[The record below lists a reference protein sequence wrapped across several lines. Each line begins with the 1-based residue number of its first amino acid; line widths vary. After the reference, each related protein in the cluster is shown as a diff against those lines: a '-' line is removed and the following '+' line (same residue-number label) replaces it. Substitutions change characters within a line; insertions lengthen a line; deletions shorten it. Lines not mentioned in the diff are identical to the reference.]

1 MRKISLIVY
10 VVITVIFHSCN
21 NSQNKTGSDEL
32 QTDEQAVENT
42 YDLTIEDGILTAL
55 MDNSFTSYFI
65 HKGQPLGYEYEM
77 LKLFADEN
85 ELKLDVKIISNIEN
99 ILDTLLE
106 GKGDLVASNL
116 SISQERMEFVSFSKP
131 LLRTR
136 QVLVQRIP
144 ENRSQLTKQEIEE
157 SLIRD
162 RLDLEGKSVMV
173 RKNSSYELILKNLI
187 SETGIDLEIEYAPG
201 DYVTEQLIDMVS
213 SGEIDFTICDENKAI
228 IFNAYYDNIDIATPM
243 SLSQPIAWA
252 INKKA
257 TALKSIV
264 DEWIERRKGSLEF
277 NMITNRYFDLDRG
290 QERFVAREFENIK
303 GGKISKYDDIIKKYA
318 TTLEWDWRLLTAQ
331 IYKESKFNPNTRSW
345 RGALGLMQV
354 MPRTANSY
362 GIRPNELVNPEKN
375 IIAGT
380 KHLAML
386 ENEWGNILEDSTEI
400 VKFTL
405 GSYNVGKGHV
415 EDAIRLAEKYGLKSN
430 KWDKNVAQMLLNKS
444 IPKYYK
450 DPVVKYGYCRGR
462 EPVSYVETIIQDYE
476 LYKEF
481 TN

>member
-21 NSQNKTGSDEL
+21 NSQNKTGSVEL
-32 QTDEQAVENT
+32 KTDEQAVENNS
-42 YDLTIEDGILTAL
+42 DLTIEDGILTAL

-85 ELKLDVKIISNIEN
+85 ELKLDVKIIGNIEN

-213 SGEIDFTICDENKAI
+213 NGEIDFTICDENKAI

-257 TALKSIV
+257 TSLKSIV
-264 DEWIERRKGSLEF
+264 DDWIERRKGSLEF

-290 QERFVAREFENIK
+290 QERFVAREYENIM

-386 ENEWGNILEDSTEI
+386 E
-400 VKFTL
+400 
-405 GSYNVGKGHV
+405 
-415 EDAIRLAEKYGLKSN
+415 
-430 KWDKNVAQMLLNKS
+430 
-444 IPKYYK
+444 
-450 DPVVKYGYCRGR
+450 
-462 EPVSYVETIIQDYE
+462 
-476 LYKEF
+476 
-481 TN
+481 TNGGTF

>member
-1 MRKISLIVY
+1 
-10 VVITVIFHSCN
+10 
-21 NSQNKTGSDEL
+21 
-32 QTDEQAVENT
+32 
-42 YDLTIEDGILTAL
+42 

-85 ELKLDVKIISNIEN
+85 ELKLDVKIIGNIEN

-213 SGEIDFTICDENKAI
+213 NGEIDFTICDENKAI

-243 SLSQPIAWA
+243 SPEPA
-252 INKKA
+252 
-257 TALKSIV
+257 
-264 DEWIERRKGSLEF
+264 
-277 NMITNRYFDLDRG
+277 YC
-290 QERFVAREFENIK
+290 
-303 GGKISKYDDIIKKYA
+303 
-318 TTLEWDWRLLTAQ
+318 
-331 IYKESKFNPNTRSW
+331 
-345 RGALGLMQV
+345 LGHQ
-354 MPRTANSY
+354 
-362 GIRPNELVNPEKN
+362 
-375 IIAGT
+375 
-380 KHLAML
+380 
-386 ENEWGNILEDSTEI
+386 
-400 VKFTL
+400 
-405 GSYNVGKGHV
+405 
-415 EDAIRLAEKYGLKSN
+415 
-430 KWDKNVAQMLLNKS
+430 
-444 IPKYYK
+444 
-450 DPVVKYGYCRGR
+450 
-462 EPVSYVETIIQDYE
+462 
-476 LYKEF
+476 
-481 TN
+481 

>member
-1 MRKISLIVY
+1 MRNTSLATYLVIISML
-10 VVITVIFHSCN
+10 FSCN
-21 NSQNKTGSDEL
+21 NVKKNETTVQDQSGKQSI
-32 QTDEQAVENT
+32 EN
-42 YDLTIEDGILTAL
+42 DSIFTINEGVLTAL

-85 ELKLDVKIISNIEN
+85 GLELNVKIIENIEN
-99 ILDTLLE
+99 ILDSLMA
-106 GKGDLVASNL
+106 GKGDIVASNL
-116 SISQERMEFVSFSKP
+116 SISEERMQLVNFSEP

-136 QVLVQRIP
+136 QVLVQRLP
-144 ENRSQLTKQEIEE
+144 ENRIQLTKQEIEE

-162 RLDLEGKSVMV
+162 RLDLDGKSVMV

-187 SETGIDLEIEYAPG
+187 SETGINIKIDYAPG

-213 SGEIDFTICDENKAI
+213 NGEIDFTICDENKAI
-228 IFNAYYDNIDIATPM
+228 IFNAYYDNIDITTPM

-252 INKKA
+252 INKNA
-257 TALKSIV
+257 SLLKSQV
-264 DEWIERRKGSLEF
+264 DEWIESRKGSLEF
-277 NMITNRYFDLDRG
+277 NMITNRYFEMNRS
-290 QERFVAREFENIK
+290 QERFVAREFDKIK
-303 GGKISKYDDIIKKYA
+303 GGNISKYDNLIKKYA
-318 TTLEWDWRLLTAQ
+318 VNLDWDWRLLTAQ
-331 IYKESKFNPNTRSW
+331 IYKESKFNPSTRSW
-345 RGALGLMQV
+345 RGAMGLMQV
-354 MPRTANSY
+354 MPRTAKSY
-362 GIRPNELVNPEKN
+362 NIQPNELVNPEKN

-386 ENEWGNILEDSTEI
+386 EEEWKSILEDSIEVI
-400 VKFTL
+400 KFTL

-415 EDAIRLAEKYGLKSN
+415 EDAIRLAEKYGLKTN
-430 KWDKNVAQMLLNKS
+430 KWDENVAQMLLNKS

-450 DPVVKYGYCRGR
+450 DPVVKYGYCRGK
-462 EPVSYVETIIQDYE
+462 EPVNYVETILQDYE